1 MIRSLAA
8 VSALV
13 LLLLTGCSAGPAA
26 SASGPSL
33 DTIFGP
39 VQVPAAPQ
47 RVVAL
52 GWGDAE
58 AALAVGVAPVGA
70 SDWLAFGGEGVGPW
84 AAGRY
89 PTPPQITGTLDIDY
103 EQVAALRPDVILWTR
118 SDNTEDTYRRLSR
131 IAPTV
136 AAPAAVANAYGT
148 TWDQQARLVASAVG
162 RPAEGEALVD
172 RVEQKFAAV
181 RAKHPSWAGR
191 TATIGVRNA
200 DRYAAY
206 VPGGTRADF
215 VTALGF
221 VINPEIV
228 RENARNFS
236 VTLGT
241 ENVGRLDADI
251 VLLSLIG
258 ASGDQVR
265 NDPLVQRMPS
275 FRDGRFIVLED
286 KTVARAFSAAT
297 ALGTEYALDTTVPLI
312 EKALPGT

>member
-8 VSALV
+8 VLALALV
-13 LLLLTGCSAGPAA
+13 LTGCSSGPAA
-26 SASGPSL
+26 PADGPSV

-58 AALAVGVAPVGA
+58 AALAVGVQPVGA

-89 PTPPQITGTLDIDY
+89 TTPPQITGTLDIDY

-118 SDNTEDTYRRLSR
+118 SDNTEETYRRLSR

-136 AAPAAVANAYGT
+136 AAPAGVANTYGT
-148 TWDQQARLVASAVG
+148 TWDAQARLVADALG
-162 RPAEGEALVD
+162 RPAEGDAVLS
-172 RVEQKFAAV
+172 RVQQKFAAV
-181 RAKHPSWAGR
+181 RTEHPSWAGR

-200 DRYAAY
+200 GAYAAY

-221 VINPEIV
+221 VIKPDIV

-236 VTLGT
+236 VSLGT

-258 ASGDQVR
+258 ASAADVR
-265 NDPLVQRMPS
+265 DDPLVRRMPS
-275 FRDGRFIVLED
+275 YRDGRFIVLED
-286 KTVARAFSAAT
+286 PTVARAFSGAT
-297 ALGTEYALDTTVPLI
+297 ALSTEYALDTTVPLI